1 MRVIELRDDR
11 HGLEAFVVV
20 DHDQFP
26 IAAGGTRMLPDVDV
40 GEVAR
45 LARAMTWKFA
55 VWRVPYAGAKAGVR
69 FAGGARDEVLAAYR
83 RALEPY
89 REVFLTG
96 PDMGTFPADFAG
108 RAGRPAALVGAELR
122 GCRHGRPRH
131 GPRRQGGGGGR
142 ARPRRPRA
150 GGAAIAIE
158 GFGKVGAGM
167 ALASARAGAR
177 IVGVSTVDGLLADPD
192 GLDVDELF
200 SLRERFGDALVAHGP
215 APVRPREELFDLECD
230 VLVPGARPDSITR
243 DVAARLRCA
252 VVAPGAN
259 VPYGPGAVEEL
270 HRRGI
275 VAVPD
280 FIANAGGIHLYT
292 RVAEDDSPP
301 DALAQIEALDPGGG
315 RPHARRR
322 GRARRHAARRGVPR
336 RPGVPRRIG
345 RGRRTAGRALR
356 LNLRMLLRVMRI
368 WLLLGVLACLVVAVV
383 ALVEGNVTG
392 ALVLLGGAAFAVLAL
407 RFFDARLRR

>member
-1 MRVIELRDDR
+1 VRVIELSDDR

-20 DHDQFP
+20 DHDVFP
-26 IAAGGTRMLPDVDV
+26 MAAGGTRMLPDVDV

-55 VWRVPYAGAKAGVR
+55 AWHVPYSGAKAGVR
-69 FAGGARDEVLAAYR
+69 FAGGERDQVLAAYR

-89 REVFLTG
+89 RDVFQTG
-96 PDMGTFPADFAG
+96 PDMGTSPADFAQG
-108 RAGRPAALVGAELR
+108 LDGPPPLWAQSHEGVDMDDLATGHGVKAAAEAALAHRGRTMEGAT
-122 GCRHGRPRH
+122 
-131 GPRRQGGGGGR
+131 
-142 ARPRRPRA
+142 
-150 GGAAIAIE
+150 IAIE

-192 GLDVDELF
+192 GLDVGELF
-200 SLRERFGDALVAHGP
+200 SLRERFGDTLVAHGP
-215 APVRPREELFDLECD
+215 APMRPREELFELECD
-230 VLVPGARPDSITR
+230 VLVPGARPDSITLE
-243 DVAARLRCA
+243 VASRLRCG

-292 RVAEDDSPP
+292 SVGEEASPP
-301 DALAQIEALDPGGG
+301 EALAHIEALIREGV
-315 RPHARRR
+315 ARTL
-322 GRARRHAARRGVPR
+322 AAADEQHITP
-336 RPGVPRRIG
+336 
-345 RGRRTAGRALR
+345 
-356 LNLRMLLRVMRI
+356 
-368 WLLLGVLACLVVAVV
+368 LA
-383 ALVEGNVTG
+383 
-392 ALVLLGGAAFAVLAL
+392 AAFRSGREFLAESGADHEL
-407 RFFDARLRR
+407 LDELFA

>member
-26 IAAGGTRMLPDVDV
+26 IAAGGTRMLPDVEV

-69 FAGGARDEVLAAYR
+69 FAGGERDEVLAAYH

-89 REVFLTG
+89 REVFVTG
-96 PDMGTFPADFAG
+96 PDMGTFPADFAQG
-108 RAGRPAALVGAELR
+108 LDGPPPLWARSHEGVDMDDLATGHGVKAAAEAALAHRGRPLA
-122 GCRHGRPRH
+122 
-131 GPRRQGGGGGR
+131 
-142 ARPRRPRA
+142 
-150 GGAAIAIE
+150 GAAIAIE

-192 GLDVDELF
+192 GLDVEELF
-200 SLRERFGDALVAHGP
+200 ALRERFGDALVAHGP
-215 APVRPREELFDLECD
+215 APVRPREALFDLDCD
-230 VLVPGARPDSITR
+230 VLVPGARPDSITHE
-243 DVAARLRCA
+243 VAARLRCA

-259 VPYGPGAVEEL
+259 APYGRGALDEL
-270 HRRGI
+270 DRRGI

-292 RVAEDDSPP
+292 RVAQDAAPP
-301 DALAQIEALDPGGG
+301 EALAQIEALVRDGV
-315 RPHARRR
+315 ARTLE
-322 GRARRHAARRGVPR
+322 AADEHGVTPVAAAFR
-336 RPGVPRRIG
+336 
-345 RGRRTAGRALR
+345 AGREF
-356 LNLRMLLRVMRI
+356 
-368 WLLLGVLACLVVAVV
+368 LA
-383 ALVEGNVTG
+383 ETG
-392 ALVLLGGAAFAVLAL
+392 ADDDLLDELFG
-407 RFFDARLRR
+407 

>member
-11 HGLEAFVVV
+11 SGLEAFVVV

-40 GEVAR
+40 EEVAR

-55 VWRVPYAGAKAGVR
+55 AWRVPYAGAKAGVR
-69 FAGGARDEVLAAYR
+69 FAGGSRDEIVAAYR

-89 REVFLTG
+89 RDVFLTG
-96 PDMGTFPADFAG
+96 PDMGTFPADFA
-108 RAGRPAALVGAELR
+108 AGLEGPPPLWAQRHEGVDMDDLATGHGVKAAAEAALAHR
-122 GCRHGRPRH
+122 G
-131 GPRRQGGGGGR
+131 QSLS
-142 ARPRRPRA
+142 
-150 GGAAIAIE
+150 GAAVAIE

-200 SLRERFGDALVAHGP
+200 ASRERFGDAFVTHGRL
-215 APVRPREELFDLECD
+215 PVRPREQLFDLECD

-243 DVAARLRCA
+243 EVAARLRCA

-270 HRRGI
+270 HGRGI

-280 FIANAGGIHLYT
+280 FIANAGGIHLYS
-292 RVAEDDSPP
+292 RVDENASAPE
-301 DALAQIEALDPGGG
+301 ALAFIEELIREGVS
-315 RPHARRR
+315 RTLT
-322 GRARRHAARRGVPR
+322 AADEQGITPLAAAFR
-336 RPGVPRRIG
+336 
-345 RGRRTAGRALR
+345 AGREFLAESGAPGE
-356 LNLRMLLRVMRI
+356 LLDE
-368 WLLLGVLACLVVAVV
+368 LFPA
-383 ALVEGNVTG
+383 
-392 ALVLLGGAAFAVLAL
+392 
-407 RFFDARLRR
+407 

>member
-11 HGLEAFVVV
+11 HGLEAFVVI

-55 VWRVPYAGAKAGVR
+55 VWRLPYAGAKAGVR
-69 FAGGARDEVLAAYR
+69 FAGGARDEVLEAYR

-89 REVFLTG
+89 RESFMTG
-96 PDMGTFPADFAG
+96 PDMGTFPADFAEGLEGPPPLWAQSHEGVDMDDLATGHGVKAAAEAALAHTG
-108 RAGRPAALVGAELR
+108 RAMD
-122 GCRHGRPRH
+122 
-131 GPRRQGGGGGR
+131 
-142 ARPRRPRA
+142 
-150 GGAAIAIE
+150 GAAIAIE

-177 IVGVSTVDGLLADPD
+177 IVGVSTVDGLLADPG

-200 SLRERFGDALVAHGP
+200 ALRERFGDGLVAHGP
-215 APVRPREELFDLECD
+215 APVRPREELFDLDCD

-243 DVAARLRCA
+243 GAAARLRCA
-252 VVAPGAN
+252 AIAPGAN

-280 FIANAGGIHLYT
+280 FIANAGGVHLYNS
-292 RVAEDDSPP
+292 VAQDGTPVE
-301 DALAQIEALDPGGG
+301 ALARIEALI
-315 RPHARRR
+315 REAVSRTL
-322 GRARRHAARRGVPR
+322 AAADEHGVTPLAAALR
-336 RPGVPRRIG
+336 
-345 RGRRTAGRALR
+345 AGRDFLAESGADEE
-356 LNLRMLLRVMRI
+356 LLDE
-368 WLLLGVLACLVVAVV
+368 L
-383 ALVEGNVTG
+383 
-392 ALVLLGGAAFAVLAL
+392 FA
-407 RFFDARLRR
+407 

>member
-1 MRVIELRDDR
+1 VRLIELRDDT

-26 IAAGGTRMLPDVDV
+26 VAAGGTRMLPDVDI

-69 FAGGARDEVLAAYR
+69 FAGGARDEVMAAYR

-108 RAGRPAALVGAELR
+108 ELDGPPPLWAQSYEGVDMDDLATGHGVKAAAEAALA
-122 GCRHGRPRH
+122 H
-131 GPRRQGGGGGR
+131 GGR
-142 ARPRRPRA
+142 TLK
-150 GGAAIAIE
+150 GAAIAIE

-167 ALASARAGAR
+167 ALASSRAGAR
-177 IVGVSTVDGLLADPD
+177 IVGVSTVDGLVADPD
-192 GLDVDELF
+192 GLDVDELL

-215 APVRPREELFDLECD
+215 APVRPREELFELDCD

-243 DVAARLRCA
+243 EVAARLRCA

-275 VAVPD
+275 IAVPD

-292 RVAEDDSPP
+292 RVAQDDSPP
-301 DALAQIEALDPGGG
+301 EALARIEVLIREGVGRTLTAAEKNGVTPLAAAL
-315 RPHARRR
+315 R
-322 GRARRHAARRGVPR
+322 
-336 RPGVPRRIG
+336 
-345 RGRRTAGRALR
+345 AGREFLAESGADDD
-356 LNLRMLLRVMRI
+356 LLDE
-368 WLLLGVLACLVVAVV
+368 L
-383 ALVEGNVTG
+383 
-392 ALVLLGGAAFAVLAL
+392 FA
-407 RFFDARLRR
+407 

>member
-1 MRVIELRDDR
+1 MRVIELRDER

-26 IAAGGTRMLPDVDV
+26 IAAGGTRMLPDVNIE
-40 GEVAR
+40 EVAR

-55 VWRVPYAGAKAGVR
+55 VWRVPYSGAKAGVR
-69 FAGGARDEVLAAYR
+69 FAGGAREEVFAAYR

-96 PDMGTFPADFAG
+96 PDMGTSPADFAHALEG
-108 RAGRPAALVGAELR
+108 PPPLWAQSHEGVDMDDLATGHGVKAAAEAALA
-122 GCRHGRPRH
+122 H
-131 GPRRQGGGGGR
+131 GGR
-142 ARPRRPRA
+142 ALS
-150 GGAAIAIE
+150 GAAIAIE

-167 ALASARAGAR
+167 ALASVRAGAR

-270 HRRGI
+270 YRRGI

-292 RVAEDDSPP
+292 RVDEGASPP
-301 DALAQIEALDPGGG
+301 EALAQIEALI
-315 RPHARRR
+315 REAVARTL
-322 GRARRHAARRGVPR
+322 AAADGSGVTPLAAAFR
-336 RPGVPRRIG
+336 
-345 RGRRTAGRALR
+345 AGREFLAEAGAEDE
-356 LNLRMLLRVMRI
+356 LLDE
-368 WLLLGVLACLVVAVV
+368 L
-383 ALVEGNVTG
+383 
-392 ALVLLGGAAFAVLAL
+392 FA
-407 RFFDARLRR
+407 

>member
-1 MRVIELRDDR
+1 MRVIELRDER

-26 IAAGGTRMLPDVDV
+26 IAAGGTRMLPDVNID
-40 GEVAR
+40 EVAR

-89 REVFLTG
+89 SEVFRTG
-96 PDMGTFPADFAG
+96 PDMGTFPADFAEG
-108 RAGRPAALVGAELR
+108 LEGPPPMWAQSHEGVDMDDLATGHGVKAAAEAALVHR
-122 GCRHGRPRH
+122 
-131 GPRRQGGGGGR
+131 GR
-142 ARPRRPRA
+142 ALS
-150 GGAAIAIE
+150 GAAIAIE

-167 ALASARAGAR
+167 ALASVRAGAR

-292 RVAEDDSPP
+292 RDRRGHLPAGGAGP
-301 DALAQIEALDPGGG
+301 DRGAHPRGG
-315 RPHARRR
+315 RPHARRG
-322 GRARRHAARRGVPR
+322 GRQRHHAACRGLPR
-336 RPGVPRRIG
+336 RPGVPGRSG

-356 LNLRMLLRVMRI
+356 LS
-368 WLLLGVLACLVVAVV
+368 
-383 ALVEGNVTG
+383 
-392 ALVLLGGAAFAVLAL
+392 
-407 RFFDARLRR
+407 

>member
-20 DHDQFP
+20 DHDLFP
-26 IAAGGTRMLPDVDV
+26 VAAGGTRMLPDVDV

-55 VWRVPYAGAKAGVR
+55 VWRVPYSGAKAGVR
-69 FAGGARDEVLAAYR
+69 FAGGARGEVLAAYR

-96 PDMGTFPADFAG
+96 PDMGTSPADFADG
-108 RAGRPAALVGAELR
+108 LDGPPPLWAQSYEGVDMDDLATGHGVKAAAEAALA
-122 GCRHGRPRH
+122 H
-131 GPRRQGGGGGR
+131 GGR
-142 ARPRRPRA
+142 TLR
-150 GGAAIAIE
+150 GAAIAIE

-177 IVGVSTVDGLLADPD
+177 VVGVSTVDGLLADPD

-200 SLRERFGDALVAHGP
+200 SLRERFGDGLVAHGP
-215 APVRPREELFDLECD
+215 SPVRPREELFELECD

-243 DVAARLRCA
+243 ELAARLRCA

-275 VAVPD
+275 IAVPD
-280 FIANAGGIHLYT
+280 FVANAGGIHLYT
-292 RVAEDDSPP
+292 SVGQDDGPP
-301 DALAQIEALDPGGG
+301 EALAEIEALIQEGV
-315 RPHARRR
+315 ARTLI
-322 GRARRHAARRGVPR
+322 AAGEHGVTPLAAALR
-336 RPGVPRRIG
+336 
-345 RGRRTAGRALR
+345 AGREFLAEAGAGDD
-356 LNLRMLLRVMRI
+356 LLDE
-368 WLLLGVLACLVVAVV
+368 L
-383 ALVEGNVTG
+383 
-392 ALVLLGGAAFAVLAL
+392 FA
-407 RFFDARLRR
+407 